1 MVFLFLQVLS
11 RSTFGR
17 ALQDIRSNEH
27 RMLSLGFPVYR
38 YKLASFALAGALAG
52 LAGYLSAMQ
61 YGFVNPSCCRG
72 ISRQRADADP
82 GWRGQCTAP
91 SSARLC
97 SSPCR
102 KFIRR

>member
-1 MVFLFLQVLS
+1 
-11 RSTFGR
+11 
-17 ALQDIRSNEH
+17 
-27 RMLSLGFPVYR
+27 
-38 YKLASFALAGALAG
+38 
-52 LAGYLSAMQ
+52 LSAMQ